1 YLDYLDW
8 KRSNDVFTSF
18 SAYQGSGV
26 TLTTK
31 DGARRAPGAR
41 GADDFFRTLRVS
53 PLAGRDFHPGEDLP
67 AAPRTVILSYA
78 AWQARYGGKL
88 DALGQTVTINGEP
101 HVIV

>member
-1 YLDYLDW
+1 PRAILTVALGACAAVAVFGVVDAALLKPLPYPSPSRLVGVVESAPAFPRSHLSYLDYLDW

-41 GADDFFRTLRVS
+41 VADDFFRTLGV
-53 PLAGRDFHPGEDLP
+53 
-67 AAPRTVILSYA
+67 
-78 AWQARYGGKL
+78 
-88 DALGQTVTINGEP
+88 
-101 HVIV
+101 